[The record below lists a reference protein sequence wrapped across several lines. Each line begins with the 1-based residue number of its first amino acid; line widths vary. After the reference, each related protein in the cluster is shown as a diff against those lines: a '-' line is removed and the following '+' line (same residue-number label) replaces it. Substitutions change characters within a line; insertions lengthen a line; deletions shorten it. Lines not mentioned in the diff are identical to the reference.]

1 MRTALRLEGGAPEPP
16 QDRGRLM
23 DAKAVSEVIFA
34 GMVSEA
40 WVRRNVP
47 GKLSPSHSKVFW
59 WEYEVA
65 AWFETTRGDV
75 A

>member
-1 MRTALRLEGGAPEPP
+1 
-16 QDRGRLM
+16 M
-23 DAKAVSEVIFA
+23 DARAVSEVIFG

-47 GKLSPSHSKVFW
+47 GKHSPFHSKVFW
-59 WEYEVA
+59 WEFEVIE
-65 AWFETTRGDV
+65 WFETTRGNG